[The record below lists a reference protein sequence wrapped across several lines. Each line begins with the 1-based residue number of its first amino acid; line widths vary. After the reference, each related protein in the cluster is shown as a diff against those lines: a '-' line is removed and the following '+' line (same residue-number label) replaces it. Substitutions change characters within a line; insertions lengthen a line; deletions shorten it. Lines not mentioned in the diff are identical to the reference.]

1 MKRYKHCSI
10 ILLIFT
16 LFLGN
21 CSTASDE
28 FKICANPCP
37 KAEPWRVESLDLGL
51 PCFTSQ
57 NLCLEWAK
65 THGYS
70 DKPCVRCDQ

>member
-1 MKRYKHCSI
+1 MKDCKYSSVT
-10 ILLIFT
+10 LFIFI
-16 LFLGN
+16 LFLGG

-28 FKICANPCP
+28 FKICANTCS
-37 KAEPWRVESLDLGL
+37 KSEPWRVESLDLGL
-51 PCFTSQ
+51 PCFTTQ